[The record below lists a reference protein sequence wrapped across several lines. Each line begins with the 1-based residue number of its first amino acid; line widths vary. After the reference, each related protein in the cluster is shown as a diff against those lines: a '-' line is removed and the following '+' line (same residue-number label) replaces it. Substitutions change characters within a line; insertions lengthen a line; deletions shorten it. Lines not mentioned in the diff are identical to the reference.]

1 MEPITHFTDYP
12 SLYPQIISYDFM
24 KKELEEIVEKLVKI
38 KIREGFGGNEGIHKS
53 KL

>member
-24 KKELEEIVEKLVKI
+24 KKELESLVEKLVEI
-38 KIREGFGGNEGIHKS
+38 NLRERLGGNDGIHKS